1 MFPDQSVIRGS
12 KRVNRAPVVLFSEER
27 AGVLAKGL
35 CRIAG
40 WITCWGQS
48 APCRFGERSRLGN
61 ARFTWSLCGSLARL
75 EFRSQGSSPAALYVT
90 GHYFSLPWRRAA
102 ASRVLQTFLVLT
114 KPFHRWMEHAARIVY
129 AELMLMCITR
139 RSKDAPATGV
149 GDKRVHLRSSHRN
162 QPRETLVAVS
172 KRRPALALEIFMWGV
187 VFVSSKLVYRIL
199 YWFGIQFLWIDTVQF
214 DVLESRQLES
224 FVMFHILWNSE
235 RIGNGKINLEILIF
249 IKFSWKL

>member
-1 MFPDQSVIRGS
+1 MQQMFPDQSVIRGS
-12 KRVNRAPVVLFSEER
+12 KRVNRAPVVLFSQER

-40 WITCWGQS
+40 VENSLGS
-48 APCRFGERSRLGN
+48 VGAVSLGERSRLGN

-102 ASRVLQTFLVLT
+102 ASRVLQTFLVHT

-129 AELMLMCITR
+129 AELMLMYITR
-139 RSKDAPATGV
+139 HSKDAPATGV

-162 QPRETLVAVS
+162 QPRETLVAVP
-172 KRRPALALEIFMWGV
+172 KKRPAPALEIFMWGV
-187 VFVSSKLVYRIL
+187 VLVSSKLVYRIL
-199 YWFGIQFLWIDTVQF
+199 YWFGDSISSNRHNSVWRTWIK
-214 DVLESRQLES
+214 LA
-224 FVMFHILWNSE
+224 
-235 RIGNGKINLEILIF
+235 RIFCNVSYF
-249 IKFSWKL
+249 IKF